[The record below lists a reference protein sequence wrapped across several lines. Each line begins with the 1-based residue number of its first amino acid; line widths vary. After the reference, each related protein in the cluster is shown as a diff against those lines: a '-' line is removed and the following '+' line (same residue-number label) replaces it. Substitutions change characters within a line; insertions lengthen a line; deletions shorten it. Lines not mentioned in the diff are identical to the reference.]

1 MLGTK
6 ILKTYTLEKGAHT
19 MTMQDNSSQFTFFFP
34 EARVLSGEEVEALPP
49 EKRQAAA
56 KSGQQGVWLE
66 INCPDSS
73 CISEDGKI
81 TVSAVGTEAKSKG
94 GVWLNLFCPE
104 DSCEIRQSTDLA

>member
-1 MLGTK
+1 
-6 ILKTYTLEKGAHT
+6 

-34 EARVLSGEEVEALPP
+34 EARVLSGEEVEALKP

>member
-1 MLGTK
+1 MAT
-6 ILKTYTLEKGAHT
+6 
-19 MTMQDNSSQFTFFFP
+19 QDNSAQFTFFFP
-34 EARVLSGEEVEALPP
+34 EARVLSGLEVEALPP

-66 INCPDSS
+66 INCPDNS

-81 TVSAVGTEAKSKG
+81 TVSAVGTEAKSKR

-104 DSCEIRQSTDLA
+104 DSCELRQSTDLP

>member
-1 MLGTK
+1 MAT
-6 ILKTYTLEKGAHT
+6 
-19 MTMQDNSSQFTFFFP
+19 QDNSAQFTFFFP
-34 EARVLSGEEVEALPP
+34 EARVLNGAEVDALPP

-66 INCPDSS
+66 INCPDRS

-81 TVSAVGTEAKSKG
+81 TVSAVGAEATSKG

-104 DSCEIRQSTDLA
+104 DSCEIRQSTDLP